1 MSGTPEPE
9 NSIEED
15 IAEDHSE
22 NNSFFFHE
30 EKHLELFYIA
40 SFLLLSFLVFHILK
54 RNMETSRK
62 RSKILQELKT
72 LRKDTGETV
81 GVLRQISLH

>member
-1 MSGTPEPE
+1 MSGTPEAE

-22 NNSFFFHE
+22 NNSFFFE

-40 SFLLLSFLVFHILK
+40 SFFLLSFLVFHILK